1 MNMFD
6 TKIAYILRDDLPT
19 WQRLNVVAFLATG
32 IASAAPEILGQPYI
46 DSLGRTYGNMSG
58 QPMLIFEANLDK
70 LKTVHRKALE
80 RGVTLIPYIH
90 AMFSTGHDEA
100 NREVFRAADGDNLD
114 LVGIGLRGP
123 KKEVDKVIKG
133 IALHK

>member
-1 MNMFD
+1 MFD
-6 TKIAYILRDDLPT
+6 TKIAYILRDDLPA

-32 IASAAPEILGQPYI
+32 IASAAPEIMGQPYI

>member
-1 MNMFD
+1 MFD

-32 IASAAPEILGQPYI
+32 IASAAPEIMGQPYI

-100 NREVFRAADGDNLD
+100 NREVFRTADGDNLD